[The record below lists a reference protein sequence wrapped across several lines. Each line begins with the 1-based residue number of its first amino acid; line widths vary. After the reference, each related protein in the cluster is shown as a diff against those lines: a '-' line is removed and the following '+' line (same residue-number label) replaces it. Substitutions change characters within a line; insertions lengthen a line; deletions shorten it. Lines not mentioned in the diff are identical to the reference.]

1 MEVLVTFNDSGARK
15 TYSSRRANA
24 WSQKLLLKSNHHE
37 RWALAGDAG
46 AEQKLERLMAFFAKN
61 NLRLYLTFQ
70 LSLRSVHMLKIV
82 LVFWGVFFF
91 LHFSNQEKNWLPK
104 L

>member
-1 MEVLVTFNDSGARK
+1 
-15 TYSSRRANA
+15 
-24 WSQKLLLKSNHHE
+24 
-37 RWALAGDAG
+37 
-46 AEQKLERLMAFFAKN
+46 MAFFAKN

-91 LHFSNQEKNWLPK
+91 LHFSNQEKN
-104 L
+104 

>member
-24 WSQKLLLKSNHHE
+24 WSKKLLLKSNHHE
-37 RWALAGDAG
+37 QWALAGDAV

-82 LVFWGVFFF
+82 LVLGCVFFGF
-91 LHFSNQEKNWLPK
+91 FFAF
-104 L
+104 

>member
-15 TYSSRRANA
+15 TYSSRRANT
-24 WSQKLLLKSNHHE
+24 WSKKLLLKSNHRE
-37 RWALAGDAG
+37 QWALAGDAG

-70 LSLRSVHMLKIV
+70 LSLRSVHMLKII
-82 LVFWGVFFF
+82 LVSLVFFF
-91 LHFSNQEKNWLPK
+91 FFAF
-104 L
+104 

>member
-1 MEVLVTFNDSGARK
+1 MEVLVTFNDRGACK

-24 WSQKLLLKSNHHE
+24 WSKKLLLKSNHRE
-37 RWALAGDAG
+37 QWALAGDG
-46 AEQKLERLMAFFAKN
+46 GIEQKLERLMAFFAKN

-82 LVFWGVFFF
+82 LFFWVVFFF
-91 LHFSNQEKNWLPK
+91 AF
-104 L
+104 